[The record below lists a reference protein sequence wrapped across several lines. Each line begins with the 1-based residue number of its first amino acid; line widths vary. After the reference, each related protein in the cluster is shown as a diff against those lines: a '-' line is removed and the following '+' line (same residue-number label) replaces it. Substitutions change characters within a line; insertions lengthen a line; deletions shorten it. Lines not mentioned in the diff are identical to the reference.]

1 MSEERQRGANPR
13 ARSDRIAQI
22 VREEIAS
29 VLDDEI
35 EDARLEGVR
44 IVSAEVS
51 SDGRHARVSYAV
63 PKERFDDR
71 ARRDAIARALERAN
85 GFFRA
90 RLADAIELKRV
101 PELTFVFDA
110 VASAAVHNE

>member
-1 MSEERQRGANPR
+1 MNEERQRGANPR
-13 ARSDRIAQI
+13 IERIAQI

-51 SDGRHARVSYAV
+51 SDGRHARVGYAV
-63 PKERFDDR
+63 PKEWFDDR
-71 ARRDAIARALERAN
+71 PRRDAIARALERAN
-85 GFFRA
+85 GFFRS
-90 RLADAIELKRV
+90 RLGDAIELKRV
-101 PELTFVFDA
+101 PEITFVFDA
-110 VASAAVHNE
+110 VASAAVQGE